1 MNESLDNILYILKGG
16 IELGL
21 IWSFMALGIFI
32 SFRVLDFADLTAEG
46 TVTLGGAIVA
56 TLILNDVNPVLATVL
71 ALVGGMLA
79 GVITGLLHTKLKI
92 PGIIAGIISMT
103 GLYSINLRVMG
114 KASLYLTGETTIF
127 SFFREKLNDPFLSKA
142 LTTLLVV
149 LVLFVIL
156 YWFFGTEIGMSVRS
170 TGMNQKMSR
179 AQGINTNAMIVLG
192 LAISNGLIAVSGA
205 LSVQSMKSANM
216 DIGKGTIGLGLASI
230 IIGEVIFGKRT
241 FKAWLISVILG
252 SITYQGLV
260 VVAVTIGIEAND
272 LKLLQAILI
281 AVILA
286 LPVLKPLFRN
296 TISKFKSKR
305 GQLSC

>member
-1 MNESLDNILYILKGG
+1 MNEILDNIVYILKDAT
-16 IELGL
+16 ELGL
-21 IWSFMALGIFI
+21 IWSIMALGIFI

-56 TLILNDVNPVLATVL
+56 TLILKDVNPVLATFL

-79 GVITGLLHTKLKI
+79 GAITGFLHTKLKI

-103 GLYSINLRVMG
+103 GLYSINLRIMG
-114 KASLYLTGETTIF
+114 KASLYLTGEDTIY
-127 SFFREKLNDPFLSKA
+127 SFLREKLNDPFLSKA

-149 LVLFVIL
+149 LILFIIL
-156 YWFFGTEIGMSVRS
+156 YWFFGTEIGMSIRS

-205 LSVQSMKSANM
+205 LSVQSMKSSNM

-230 IIGEVIFGKRT
+230 IIGEVIFGKKT
-241 FKAWLISVILG
+241 FKSWLISVILG
-252 SITYQGLV
+252 SITYQALV
-260 VVAVTIGIEAND
+260 GIAVTIGIEAND
-272 LKLLQAILI
+272 LKLLQACLI

-286 LPVLKPLFRN
+286 LPVLKPFFRN
-296 TISKFKSKR
+296 IISKSKSKR
-305 GQLSC
+305 GELSC